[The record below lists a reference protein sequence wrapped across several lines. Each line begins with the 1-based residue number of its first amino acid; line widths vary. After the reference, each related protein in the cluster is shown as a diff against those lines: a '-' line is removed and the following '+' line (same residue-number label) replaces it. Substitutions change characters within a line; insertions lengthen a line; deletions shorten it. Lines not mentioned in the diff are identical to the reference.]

1 MARRFETTGRD
12 RFKKKKRRISPF
24 AFRKKV
30 CRFCVEKQSSPE
42 KRVYLDYKNASRL
55 QKFLTER
62 GKIIPSRISGNCAK
76 HQRKLARAIKKAR
89 AISLLP
95 YVTEN

>member
-1 MARRFETTGRD
+1 MPVKRGRKVGKFAGKRRG
-12 RFKKKKRRISPF
+12 FKKKPPW
-24 AFRKKV
+24 ALRKKV
-30 CRFCVEKQSSPE
+30 CRFCTEKAASI
-42 KRVYLDYKNASRL
+42 DYKDVSRL
-55 QKFLTER
+55 QKFLTEK

-95 YVTEN
+95 YVVE